1 MSEGGLLAVNV
12 MHFARVLRGAGMPIG
27 PAAIVD
33 ALRALA
39 VIDITRREDFRAC
52 LQAVLVRRREDLGL
66 FEQAFRL
73 FFRDPLGMDHIL
85 SLLLPHGTGPP
96 EEPSAEISRRVAD
109 ALRPGWQKP
118 AEERP
123 PEKVEIEAALAFSG
137 REALR
142 NKDFAAM
149 SADEL
154 RRAREAIARMR
165 LALERV
171 PTRRHRPAA
180 RGRRVD
186 LRATLRAALRTG
198 GHDLPLRFRRV
209 REEAPRLV
217 VLCDI
222 SGSMSR
228 YTEMLLRFAHVL
240 VNDRERVSCFLFGT
254 RLSNVT
260 RALRHR
266 DVDVALRACGTQVTD
281 WSGGTRIGA
290 SLEEFNRRWSR
301 RVLGQG
307 AVVLLI
313 SDGLDR
319 DAAEGLSAAAERLH
333 KSCRRLIWLNPLLS
347 FEGFQPR
354 AMGVKAILPHVDDFR
369 AVHNLRSLEQLAA
382 ALGRPGQPRDCR
394 AGGTLCS
401 TEGGFRG

>member
-12 MHFARVLRGAGMPIG
+12 MHFARVLRAAGMPIG

-39 VIDITRREDFRAC
+39 VIDLTRREDFRAC
-52 LQAVLVRRREDLGL
+52 LRAVLVRRREDLGL
-66 FEQAFRL
+66 FEEAFRL
-73 FFRDPLGMDHIL
+73 FFRDPLGMDQIL
-85 SLLLPHGTGPP
+85 SLLLPQAAVPP
-96 EEPSAEISRRVAD
+96 EEQGAEVSRRVAD

-118 AEERP
+118 ADAPP
-123 PEKVEIEAALAFSG
+123 PEKVEIEAALAFSD

-142 NKDFAAM
+142 SKDFAAM
-149 SADEL
+149 SAEEL
-154 RRAREAIARMR
+154 REAREAIAWMR
-165 LALERV
+165 LALDPV
-171 PTRRHRPAA
+171 PTRRSRAAA
-180 RGRRVD
+180 RGRVD
-186 LRATLRAALRTG
+186 LRATLRAALRAG
-198 GHDLPLRFRRV
+198 GHDIPLRFRRP
-209 REEAPRLV
+209 REETPRLV

-228 YTEMLLRFAHVL
+228 YTEMLLRFSHVL
-240 VNDRERVSCFLFGT
+240 VNDRARVSCFLFGT

-319 DAAEGLSAAAERLH
+319 DAADGLGAAAERLH

-354 AMGVKAILPHVDDFR
+354 ALGVKAILPHVDDFR
-369 AVHNLRSLEQLAA
+369 PVHNLRSLAQLAE
-382 ALGRPGQPRDCR
+382 ALGGRPR
-394 AGGTLCS
+394 A
-401 TEGGFRG
+401 